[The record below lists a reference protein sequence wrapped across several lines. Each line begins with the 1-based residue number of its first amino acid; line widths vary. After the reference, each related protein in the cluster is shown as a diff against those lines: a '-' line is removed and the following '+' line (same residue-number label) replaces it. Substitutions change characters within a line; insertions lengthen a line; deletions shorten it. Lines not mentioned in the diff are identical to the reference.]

1 MTVIE
6 LAIASAVLAV
16 LVLGVF
22 AIYTQSNRI
31 YQTIIEE
38 NRMQEI
44 SYQIMDAIIHGK
56 GSGKES
62 LIGALN
68 IDAVDTTNFDSITF
82 TDKEGIQ
89 IQVYQS
95 NNTIYKKVDGA
106 APIDLDLNNLVRV
119 SEFRLKYLNPDDM
132 EVTDPTEITK
142 VKITIRLESTSGMYS
157 STFVSEVKMRNLYKI

>member
-1 MTVIE
+1 ME
-6 LAIASAVLAV
+6 LAIASAILAV

-44 SYQIMDAIIHGK
+44 SSQIMDAIIHGK

-62 LIGALN
+62 LMGAVSLDTIGATN
-68 IDAVDTTNFDSITF
+68 IIW
-82 TDKEGIQ
+82 TDKEGTQ
-89 IQVYQS
+89 IQVYYS
-95 NNTIYKKVDGA
+95 NNAIYETVNGGS
-106 APIDLDLNNLVRV
+106 PIDLDLNKLVRV
-119 SEFRLKYLNPDDM
+119 KEFNLKYFNPDET

-142 VKITIRLESTSGMYS
+142 VKIAIRLESNSGIYS